1 MISIAELERR
11 VDEARKGNDQ
21 FKAKILELKD
31 QGLVL
36 DKQKEDR
43 RIDKNAIVEVQRE
56 LNLKIDAHKKF
67 KLTLESAH
75 KWGLRTLTKLDK
87 VFVTNLFNS

>member
-11 VDEARKGNDQ
+11 VDEARKGNEQ

-43 RIDKNAIVEVQRE
+43 RVDKNAIIEVS
-56 LNLKIDAHKKF
+56 K
-67 KLTLESAH
+67 
-75 KWGLRTLTKLDK
+75 
-87 VFVTNLFNS
+87 